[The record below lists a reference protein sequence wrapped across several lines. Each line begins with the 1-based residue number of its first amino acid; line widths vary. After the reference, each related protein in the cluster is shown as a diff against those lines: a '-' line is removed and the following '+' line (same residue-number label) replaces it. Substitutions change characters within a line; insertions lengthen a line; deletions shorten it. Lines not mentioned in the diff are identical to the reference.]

1 MGLESRQPATNH
13 LVGALTGHIESRSWA
28 NVRRVGVHA
37 ACALALVAATT
48 AVILALV
55 PVVDFRHTL
64 AIYFIPVLV
73 ATLWW
78 DLAVGLITALASALV
93 AAFLFFDPIFSF
105 YVANPEEL
113 VGLLIFAAAAIVIGY
128 LATEL
133 REARRAALT
142 KRVAEPPAM
151 PSAANGAAQP
161 VDAAAGEGHASSGT
175 VPERVKEFIIHS
187 DGATFCDGCIQDR
200 LGLKWRQQVQ
210 LITATLAVTDSFAR
224 APGHCS
230 ACAELKQVIRAV
242 GRDGG

>member
-1 MGLESRQPATNH
+1 MGLESRQPATDH
-13 LVGALTGHIESRSWA
+13 LVGTLPGQLEPLVWA
-28 NVRRVGVHA
+28 NLRRFGMRSI
-37 ACALALVAATT
+37 CALALVAATT
-48 AVILALV
+48 AVILALA

-64 AIYFIPVLV
+64 AIYFIPVVV

-78 DLAVGLITALASALV
+78 DFAIGLVTALASALA
-93 AAFLFFDPIFSF
+93 AAFFFFDPIFSF
-105 YVANPEEL
+105 YVANPAEL

-142 KRVAEPPAM
+142 KRVTESPAM
-151 PSAANGAAQP
+151 PSAANGASQP
-161 VDAAAGEGHASSGT
+161 VDAAAGDGHPSSGT

-230 ACAELKQVIRAV
+230 SCAELKQVIRAV
-242 GRDGG
+242 GRNED